1 MALSL
6 NTFKQALADGGARPS
21 LFEMELTPPATLGI
35 NGGNVPN
42 FRFYCRISEIPGAT
56 VNPITIKYGGREV
69 KYAGNRTYANIT
81 VTLFNDENFSI
92 RKLLERW
99 IDIINDRAT
108 NRLGYPTSSITT
120 TGGLGYLGTGTVKQ
134 LKKQGE
140 VTRTYFFDD
149 MFPVNLS
156 NIALDW
162 SNDGAIE
169 DYTCE
174 FAYQEW
180 RAS

>member
-6 NTFKQALADGGARPS
+6 NTFKQRLADGGARPS
-21 LFEMELTPPATLGI
+21 LFEMDLTPPAILGTD
-35 NGGNVPN
+35 VPN
-42 FRFYCRISEIPGAT
+42 FRFFCRISEIPGAT

-81 VTLFNDENFSI
+81 VTLFNDEDFRI

-99 IDIINDRAT
+99 IDIINDRGT
-108 NRLGYPTSSITT
+108 NRLGYPTSSIPLSAP
-120 TGGLGYLGTGTVKQ
+120 GGFGYLGTGTVRQ
-134 LKKQGE
+134 LKKEGST
-140 VTRTYFFDD
+140 TRTYFFDD